1 MPTSVI
7 RTRGVRVTDLAR
19 LAVAWAASTVAL
31 IITGALL
38 PGFSAT
44 SWWAYAAVAAAAGV
58 AGLVLR
64 PALVEISARVGWTG
78 VILTA
83 LIGQALIMY
92 VAIRLVPGI
101 ESTVWTAIAATWV
114 SAIVGT
120 LISWAT
126 TAGTDDGLITSLAGR
141 ARRPETVSDP
151 EVDGVLFVQLDGVP
165 FPVLQW
171 AVQSGAVPHIRRW
184 LTSGDYKI
192 REWTPQLP
200 CTTPASQ
207 FGILHGTVDGIP
219 AFRWYDRELGRVL
232 VANRP
237 ADARVI
243 EERHTTGL
251 GLLCDDGVSIS
262 NLFTGDAPRSLLTM
276 SRVEVGRGST
286 QTRRAFAWFFASP
299 NGFMRSFT
307 RTVGE
312 ILKERWQARRQVKR
326 NLDPRV
332 HRDWTFALLRAVT
345 NALLRD
351 LNTALVAEELR
362 RGTKCIYVDYVD
374 YDEIA
379 HHAGVFRPE
388 SLAALDGLDRTLGS
402 LALLAAAAPRR
413 YRLVM
418 LSDHGQSQGT
428 PFADRYGQSL
438 GDLCEELIHE
448 HVQNVDASV
457 EGLGRADSLA
467 GDIAAGGMTGKLAAR
482 ADEMLTRAQQTP
494 SRQTPAQQTPAQPKP
509 AQQTSPQQT
518 SPPQTP
524 PPGGTEEDPVVVLGS
539 GNLGLVYVR
548 GDRRW
553 TLQDLERE
561 WPALIPGLAGHPG
574 VGFVAGIDEDGQ
586 EWAIGSAGRINIASA
601 AVEGTDPLATFG
613 SHAARVLR
621 RALMHPEAPDLY
633 VNSTV
638 DPVTDDVAAFEGLV
652 GSHGGLGG
660 WQDRAVL
667 LGPADLMAGLPER
680 IEGADAL
687 HRVLVGMLEASGQR
701 TATAFRG

>member
-1 MPTSVI
+1 MPTRVA
-7 RTRGVRVTDLAR
+7 RTRGVRVPDLAR
-19 LAVAWAASTVAL
+19 LAAAWVASTVAL
-31 IITGALL
+31 IVTGALL

-44 SWWAYAAVAAAAGV
+44 SWWAYAAVAAAAGIV
-58 AGLVLR
+58 GLVLR
-64 PALVEISARVGWTG
+64 PVLVEISARVGWLA
-78 VILTA
+78 VLLTA
-83 LIGQALIMY
+83 LLGQALIMY

-114 SAIVGT
+114 SAVVGT

-141 ARRPETVSDP
+141 ARRQKIVTDP
-151 EVDGVLFVQLDGVP
+151 EIDGILFVQLDGVP
-165 FPVLQW
+165 FPVLKW
-171 AVQSGAVPHIRRW
+171 AVQSGGVPHIRRW
-184 LTSGDYKI
+184 LTAGDYQF

-207 FGILHGTVDGIP
+207 LGILHGTVDGIP
-219 AFRWYDRELGRVL
+219 AFRWYDRELNRVL

-243 EERHTTGL
+243 EERHSNGQ

-262 NLFTGDAPRSLLTM
+262 NLFTGDAPRSLMTM
-276 SRVEVGRGST
+276 SRVEVRRGST
-286 QTRRAFAWFFASP
+286 QTRRAFAWFFNSP
-299 NGFMRSFT
+299 NGFMRSLT

-312 ILKERWQARRQVKR
+312 ILKERWQARRQIKR

-345 NALLRD
+345 NGLLRD
-351 LNTALVAEELR
+351 LNTALVAEEMR
-362 RGTKCIYVDYVD
+362 RGTKSIYVDYVD

-379 HHAGVFRPE
+379 HHAGMFRPE

-402 LALLAAAAPRR
+402 LAQLAGSAPRR
-413 YRLVM
+413 YRLVV

-428 PFADRYGQSL
+428 PFADRYGQAL
-438 GDLCEELIHE
+438 GDLCADLIHE

-457 EGLGRADSLA
+457 EGLGRADSIA
-467 GDIAAGGMTGKLAAR
+467 GDIAAGGMAGKLAVR
-482 ADEMLTRAQQTP
+482 ADRVLTK
-494 SRQTPAQQTPAQPKP
+494 AQQTPAQQ
-509 AQQTSPQQT
+509 ASG
-518 SPPQTP
+518 
-524 PPGGTEEDPVVVLGS
+524 PGDAAEEPVVVLGS

-553 TLQDLERE
+553 TLQALDSQ
-561 WPALIPGLAGHPG
+561 WPALIPGLTAHAG
-574 VGFVAGIDEDGQ
+574 VGFVAGIDEDGRA
-586 EWAIGSAGRINIASA
+586 WAIGSGGRIDLASG
-601 AVEGTDPLATFG
+601 AVEGIDPLTPFG
-613 SHAARVLR
+613 PHAARMLH

-638 DPVTDDVAAFEGLV
+638 DPVTDDVTAFEGLV

-667 LGPADLMAGLPER
+667 LGPADLMAELPER
-680 IEGADAL
+680 IESAAEL
-687 HRVLVGMLEASGQR
+687 HLVLVAMLESCGQR
-701 TATAFRG
+701 ATTAFTPE

>member
-1 MPTSVI
+1 MPTSAS

-44 SWWAYAAVAAAAGV
+44 SWWAYAAVAAAAGIV
-58 AGLVLR
+58 GLVLR
-64 PALVEISARVGWTG
+64 PALVEISARVGWLG
-78 VILTA
+78 VLLSA
-83 LIGQALIMY
+83 FVGQALIMY
-92 VAIRLVPGI
+92 VAILLVPGI
-101 ESTVWTAIAATWV
+101 ESTAWTALAATWV

-120 LISWAT
+120 LISWTT
-126 TAGTDDGLITSLAGR
+126 TAGTDDGLITTLAGR
-141 ARRPETVSDP
+141 ARRQQSVADP

-165 FPVLQW
+165 FPVLRW

-184 LTSGDYKI
+184 LASGEYKLC
-192 REWTPQLP
+192 EWTPQLP

-207 FGILHGTVDGIP
+207 MGILHGTVDGIP
-219 AFRWYDRELGRVL
+219 AFRWYDRELNRVL

-243 EERHTTGL
+243 EERHSTGY

-262 NLFTGDAPRSLLTM
+262 NLFTGDATRSFLTM
-276 SRVEVGRGST
+276 SRVEVRRGST
-286 QTRRAFAWFFASP
+286 QTRRTFAWFFNSP
-299 NGFMRSFT
+299 NGFMRSLT

-326 NLDPRV
+326 DLDPRV

-345 NALLRD
+345 NGLLRD

-362 RGTKCIYVDYVD
+362 RGTKSIYVDYVD

-379 HHAGVFRPE
+379 HHAGMFRPE

-402 LALLAAAAPRR
+402 LAQLAGSAPRR
-413 YRLVM
+413 YRLVV

-428 PFADRYGQSL
+428 PFADRYGQPL
-438 GDLCEELIHE
+438 GELCAELIHE

-457 EGLGRADSLA
+457 EGLGRADSIA
-467 GDIAAGGMTGKLAAR
+467 GDIAAGGITGKLAVR
-482 ADEMLTRAQQTP
+482 ADQALT
-494 SRQTPAQQTPAQPKP
+494 K
-509 AQQTSPQQT
+509 AQQTSAQQT
-518 SPPQTP
+518 SGPADAV
-524 PPGGTEEDPVVVLGS
+524 EEPVVVLGS

-553 TLQDLERE
+553 TLQALDRQ
-561 WPALIPGLAGHPG
+561 WPALVPGLAGHPG

-586 EWAIGSAGRINIASA
+586 AWAIGSGGRINIASG
-601 AVEGTDPLATFG
+601 AVEGADPLAIFG
-613 SHAARVLR
+613 PHAARVLQ

-638 DPVTDDVAAFEGLV
+638 DAVTDDVAAFEGLV

-667 LGPADLMAGLPER
+667 LGPADLMADLPER
-680 IEGADAL
+680 IEGAGEL
-687 HRVLVGMLEASGQR
+687 HQVLVAMLESCGQR
-701 TATAFRG
+701 ATTAFRP

>member
-1 MPTSVI
+1 M
-7 RTRGVRVTDLAR
+7 
-19 LAVAWAASTVAL
+19 
-31 IITGALL
+31 
-38 PGFSAT
+38 
-44 SWWAYAAVAAAAGV
+44 AAVAGIL
-58 AGLVLR
+58 GLVLR
-64 PALVEISARVGWTG
+64 PALVEISARVGWLA
-78 VILTA
+78 VLFTA
-83 LIGQALIMY
+83 LVGQALIMY

-101 ESTVWTAIAATWV
+101 ESTAWTAIAASWV
-114 SAIVGT
+114 SAVVGT

-141 ARRPETVSDP
+141 ARRQEPVTDP

-184 LTSGDYKI
+184 LSSGDYKV

-207 FGILHGTVDGIP
+207 MGILHGTVDGIP
-219 AFRWYDRELGRVL
+219 AFRWYDRELDRVL

-243 EERHTTGL
+243 EERHSNGQ

-276 SRVEVGRGST
+276 SRVEMRGGST
-286 QTRRAFAWFFASP
+286 QTRRAFAWFVTSP
-299 NGFMRSFT
+299 NGFMRSLT

-326 NLDPRV
+326 DFDPRV

-345 NALLRD
+345 NGLLRD

-362 RGTKCIYVDYVD
+362 RGTKSIYVDYVD

-379 HHAGVFRPE
+379 HHAGMFRPE

-402 LALLAAAAPRR
+402 LARLAESAPRR
-413 YRLVM
+413 YRLVI

-428 PFADRYGQSL
+428 TFADRYGQTL
-438 GDLCEELIHE
+438 GDLCAELMQE
-448 HVQNVDASV
+448 HIQNVDASV
-457 EGLGRADSLA
+457 EGLGRANSIA
-467 GDIAAGGMTGKLAAR
+467 GDIAPGGMTGKLAAR
-482 ADEMLTRAQQTP
+482 ADERLT
-494 SRQTPAQQTPAQPKP
+494 K
-509 AQQTSPQQT
+509 AQQTSG
-518 SPPQTP
+518 
-524 PPGGTEEDPVVVLGS
+524 PGDAAEEPVVVLGS
-539 GNLGLVYVR
+539 GNLGLVYLR

-553 TLQDLERE
+553 TLQDLDRE
-561 WPALIPGLAGHPG
+561 WPALVPGLAGHSG
-574 VGFVAGIDEDGQ
+574 VGFVAGIDDDGRA
-586 EWAIGSAGRINIASA
+586 WAVGSGGRIDLASA
-601 AVEGTDPLATFG
+601 AVEGTDPLAIFG
-613 SHAARVLR
+613 SHAARVLQ
-621 RALMHPEAPDLY
+621 RALLHPEAPDLY

-638 DPVTDDVAAFEGLV
+638 DPVTNDVAAFEGLV

-680 IEGADAL
+680 IEGANEL
-687 HRVLVGMLEASGQR
+687 HRVLVGMLESCGQR
-701 TATAFRG
+701 ATTAFHRS

>member
-1 MPTSVI
+1 
-7 RTRGVRVTDLAR
+7 
-19 LAVAWAASTVAL
+19 
-31 IITGALL
+31 
-38 PGFSAT
+38 
-44 SWWAYAAVAAAAGV
+44 
-58 AGLVLR
+58 
-64 PALVEISARVGWTG
+64 
-78 VILTA
+78 
-83 LIGQALIMY
+83 
-92 VAIRLVPGI
+92 
-101 ESTVWTAIAATWV
+101 
-114 SAIVGT
+114 
-120 LISWAT
+120 
-126 TAGTDDGLITSLAGR
+126 
-141 ARRPETVSDP
+141 
-151 EVDGVLFVQLDGVP
+151 
-165 FPVLQW
+165 VLQW

-184 LTSGDYKI
+184 LTSGDYKF

-207 FGILHGTVDGIP
+207 LGILHGTVDGIP
-219 AFRWYDRELGRVL
+219 AFRWYDRELNRVL

-243 EERHTTGL
+243 EERHSNGL
-251 GLLCDDGVSIS
+251 GLLSDDGVSIS
-262 NLFTGDAPRSLLTM
+262 NLFTGDASRSLLTM
-276 SRVEVGRGST
+276 SRVEVRRGST
-286 QTRRAFAWFFASP
+286 QTRRAFAWFFATP

-379 HHAGVFRPE
+379 HHAGMFRPE

-402 LALLAAAAPRR
+402 LATLAGSAPRR
-413 YRLVM
+413 YRLVV
-418 LSDHGQSQGT
+418 LSDHGQSQGA

-457 EGLGRADSLA
+457 EGLGRADSIA

-482 ADEMLTRAQQTP
+482 ADEVLTRAQQTP
-494 SRQTPAQQTPAQPKP
+494 
-509 AQQTSPQQT
+509 AQQTSG
-518 SPPQTP
+518 
-524 PPGGTEEDPVVVLGS
+524 PGDAAEDPVVVLGS

-553 TLQDLERE
+553 TLQALERK
-561 WPALIPGLAGHPG
+561 WPALVPGLAGHPG

-586 EWAIGSAGRINIASA
+586 EWAIGSGGRINIASG
-601 AVEGTDPLATFG
+601 AVEGIDPLATFG

-621 RALMHPEAPDLY
+621 RALKHPEAPDLY

-680 IEGADAL
+680 IEGAGEL
-687 HRVLVGMLEASGQR
+687 HRVLVGMLESCGQR
-701 TATAFRG
+701 ATTADRP

>member
-1 MPTSVI
+1 MPTSVA
-7 RTRGVRVTDLAR
+7 RTRGVRVADLAR

-31 IITGALL
+31 IVTGALL

-44 SWWAYAAVAAAAGV
+44 SWWAYAAVAAAAGIV
-58 AGLVLR
+58 GLVLR
-64 PALVEISARVGWTG
+64 PVLVEISARVGWLA
-78 VILTA
+78 VLLSA
-83 LIGQALIMY
+83 LLGQALIMY

-101 ESTVWTAIAATWV
+101 ESTAWTALAATWV
-114 SAIVGT
+114 SAVVGT

-126 TAGTDDGLITSLAGR
+126 TAGTDDGLITTLAGR
-141 ARRPETVSDP
+141 ARRQETVTDP

-184 LTSGDYKI
+184 LASGDYQL

-219 AFRWYDRELGRVL
+219 AFRWYDRELQRVL

-243 EERHTTGL
+243 EERHSTGQ

-276 SRVEVGRGST
+276 SRVEVRRGST

-326 NLDPRV
+326 DLDPRV

-345 NALLRD
+345 NGLLRD

-362 RGTKCIYVDYVD
+362 RGTKSIYVDYVD

-379 HHAGVFRPE
+379 HHAGIFRPE

-402 LALLAAAAPRR
+402 LAQLAGSAPRR
-413 YRLVM
+413 YRLVV
-418 LSDHGQSQGT
+418 LSDHGQSQGA
-428 PFADRYGQSL
+428 PFADRYGQTL
-438 GDLCEELIHE
+438 GDLCEELMHE

-457 EGLGRADSLA
+457 EGLGRADSIA
-467 GDIAAGGMTGKLAAR
+467 GDIAAGGVAGKLAAR
-482 ADEMLTRAQQTP
+482 ADEGLT
-494 SRQTPAQQTPAQPKP
+494 K
-509 AQQTSPQQT
+509 AQQTSAQRT
-518 SPPQTP
+518 SG
-524 PPGGTEEDPVVVLGS
+524 PGEAAEEPVVVLGS

-548 GDRRW
+548 GERRW
-553 TLQDLERE
+553 TLEALDST
-561 WPALIPGLAGHPG
+561 WPALVPGLAAHPG
-574 VGFVAGIDEDGQ
+574 IAFVAGMDEDGRA
-586 EWAIGSAGRINIASA
+586 WAIGSGGRLNLANGG
-601 AVEGTDPLATFG
+601 VEGADPLAIFG

-621 RALMHPEAPDLY
+621 RALLLPEAPDLY
-633 VNSTV
+633 VNSTL
-638 DPVTDDVAAFEGLV
+638 DPATNDVAAFEGLV

-680 IEGADAL
+680 IEGADEL
-687 HRVLVGMLEASGQR
+687 HRVLVAMLESCGQR
-701 TATAFRG
+701 ATTRDVSP

>member
-1 MPTSVI
+1 MPTSVS
-7 RTRGVRVTDLAR
+7 RTRGVRLTDLAR
-19 LAVAWAASTVAL
+19 LAAAWAASTVAL

-38 PGFSAT
+38 PGFSAS
-44 SWWAYAAVAAAAGV
+44 SWWAYVAVAAAAGIV
-58 AGLVLR
+58 GLVLR
-64 PALVEISARVGWTG
+64 PALVEISARVGWLA
-78 VILTA
+78 VL
-83 LIGQALIMY
+83 LIAFGGQALIMY
-92 VAIRLVPGI
+92 VAILLVPGV
-101 ESTVWTAIAATWV
+101 ESTGWTALAASWV
-114 SAIVGT
+114 SAVVGT

-126 TAGTDDGLITSLAGR
+126 TAGSDDGLITSLAGR
-141 ARRPETVSDP
+141 ARRQETVPDP

-184 LTSGDYKI
+184 LASGEYTYC
-192 REWTPQLP
+192 EWTPQLP

-207 FGILHGTVDGIP
+207 LGILHGTVDGIP
-219 AFRWYDRELGRVL
+219 AFRWYDRELSRVL

-243 EERHTTGL
+243 EERHSTGQ

-276 SRVEVGRGST
+276 SRVEVRRGST
-286 QTRRAFAWFFASP
+286 QTRRAYTWFFASP
-299 NGFMRSFT
+299 NGFMRSLT

-312 ILKERWQARRQVKR
+312 IIKERWQARRQVKR
-326 NLDPRV
+326 DLDPRV

-345 NALLRD
+345 NGILRD

-379 HHAGVFRPE
+379 HHAGMFRPE

-402 LALLAAAAPRR
+402 LAQLAGSAPRR
-413 YRLVM
+413 YRLVV

-428 PFADRYGQSL
+428 PFADRYGQTL
-438 GDLCEELIHE
+438 GDLCAELIHE

-457 EGLGRADSLA
+457 EGLGRADSIA
-467 GDIAAGGMTGKLAAR
+467 GDIATGGMTGKLAAR
-482 ADEMLTRAQQTP
+482 ADEALTK
-494 SRQTPAQQTPAQPKP
+494 AQQTPAQR
-509 AQQTSPQQT
+509 TSG
-518 SPPQTP
+518 
-524 PPGGTEEDPVVVLGS
+524 PGDAAEEPVVVLGS

-548 GDRRW
+548 GNRRW

-574 VGFVAGIDEDGQ
+574 VGFVAGIDDDGRA
-586 EWAIGSAGRINIASA
+586 WAIGSRGRVNITSGE
-601 AVEGTDPLATFG
+601 VEGTDPLALFG
-613 SHAARVLR
+613 PHAARVLR
-621 RALMHPEAPDLY
+621 RALMPPEAPDLY

-638 DPVTDDVAAFEGLV
+638 DPVTRDVGAFEGLV

-680 IEGADAL
+680 IEGADEL
-687 HRVLVGMLEASGQR
+687 HRVLVAWLEACGQR
-701 TATAFRG
+701 TATAFRH

>member
-1 MPTSVI
+1 MPTRAA

-19 LAVAWAASTVAL
+19 LAIAWAGSTVAL
-31 IITGALL
+31 IVTGALL

-44 SWWAYAAVAAAAGV
+44 SWWAYAAVAAAAGIV
-58 AGLVLR
+58 GLVLR
-64 PALVEISARVGWTG
+64 PALVEISARVGWLA
-78 VILTA
+78 VLLTA
-83 LIGQALIMY
+83 LLGQALIMY
-92 VAIRLVPGI
+92 LAIRLVPGI
-101 ESTVWTAIAATWV
+101 ESTAWTAVAATWV
-114 SAIVGT
+114 SAVVGT
-120 LISWAT
+120 LISWAA

-141 ARRPETVSDP
+141 ARRQNPVTDP
-151 EVDGVLFVQLDGVP
+151 EIDGVLFVQLDGVP

-184 LTSGDYKI
+184 LSSGEYTF

-207 FGILHGTVDGIP
+207 LGILHGTVDGVP
-219 AFRWYDRELGRVL
+219 AFRWYDRKLNRVL

-243 EERHTTGL
+243 EEKHRTGQ

-276 SRVEVGRGST
+276 SRVEVRRGSA
-286 QTRRAFAWFFASP
+286 QTRRAFAWFFTSP
-299 NGFMRSFT
+299 NGFMRSLT

-312 ILKERWQARRQVKR
+312 LLKERWQARRQVK
-326 NLDPRV
+326 NDLDPRV
-332 HRDWTFALLRAVT
+332 RRDWTFALLRAVT
-345 NALLRD
+345 NSLLRD
-351 LNTALVAEELR
+351 LNTVLVAEELR
-362 RGTKCIYVDYVD
+362 RGTKSIYVDYVD

-402 LALLAAAAPRR
+402 LALLAASAPRR
-413 YRLVM
+413 YRLVV

-428 PFADRYGQSL
+428 PFADRYGQTL
-438 GDLCEELIHE
+438 GGLCAELMHE

-467 GDIAAGGMTGKLAAR
+467 GDIASGRMAGKLAVR
-482 ADEMLTRAQQTP
+482 ADEGLARAQQTSAP
-494 SRQTPAQQTPAQPKP
+494 RETA
-509 AQQTSPQQT
+509 
-518 SPPQTP
+518 
-524 PPGGTEEDPVVVLGS
+524 EEPVVVLGS

-548 GDRRW
+548 GDRRR
-553 TLQDLERE
+553 TLQGLDRE

-574 VGFVAGIDEDGQ
+574 VGFVAGIDDEGRA
-586 EWAIGSAGRINIASA
+586 WAIGGGGRVNLASGG
-601 AVEGTDPLATFG
+601 VEGDDPLAVFG
-613 SHAARVLR
+613 SHAARVLE
-621 RALMHPEAPDLY
+621 RALMDPEAPDLY
-633 VNSTV
+633 VNSAV
-638 DPVTDDVAAFEGLV
+638 DPVTNDVAAFEGLV

-680 IEGADAL
+680 IEGADEL
-687 HRVLVGMLEASGQR
+687 HRVLVAMLESCGQR
-701 TATAFRG
+701 PAMVFPR